1 MTDRYTKTIL
11 TVIAA
16 ALIALVL
23 RQQFMT
29 STSAHAQAAEASQRC
44 VWTYITDQ
52 GRPNLGKN
60 GAIDLADADWKKVS
74 DEGWQLKVWA
84 QNGTYVFE
92 RCD

>member
-1 MTDRYTKTIL
+1 MTDRYTKIIL
-11 TVIAA
+11 TIIAA

-23 RQQFMT
+23 QQQFMT
-29 STSAHAQAAEASQRC
+29 STSAHSQAAKASQRC